1 MLIRALVLIFA
12 FALSGCVRSS
22 EGITD
27 EQELVEEQ
35 LRIGRKHYFGE
46 GVTKNYDEALKWFR
60 FAAESGNSTAQVF
73 LGAMYAN
80 GQGVQ
85 KDQVA
90 AMEWLILAAQ
100 QGDLDGQFNLGKLYS
115 EGDDEIRNLE
125 SAYVWWF
132 IAASNGDGIAQK
144 RLRVL
149 QQEMTAE
156 QVANARI
163 QTREKLLELH
173 DW

>member
-1 MLIRALVLIFA
+1 MLARILVLILVLA
-12 FALSGCVRSS
+12 FSGCSRTS

-27 EQELVEEQ
+27 ERELGEEQ
-35 LRIGRKHYFGE
+35 LQIGTKYYYGE
-46 GVTKNYDEALKWFR
+46 GGTKNYDEALKWFR
-60 FAAESGNSTAQVF
+60 FAAEGGNSTAQVF

-80 GQGVQ
+80 GQGVP

-90 AMEWLILAAQ
+90 AIEWLMLAAQ
-100 QGDLDGQFNLGKLYS
+100 QGDLDGQFNLGKLFS
-115 EGDDEIRNLE
+115 EGDVEIRNLE

-144 RLRVL
+144 KLRIL
-149 QQEMTAE
+149 EKKMTAE

-163 QTREKLLELH
+163 LTREKLLELH